1 MLVVNSW
8 EGVSLHAKRVG
19 AKFPELVASQWAL
32 ESGFGK
38 RFSGKWNAFGLKGSG
53 SSRETK
59 EFYDG
64 QWVTIKA
71 GFIDFP
77 SLAACIEYLVTRW
90 YKDYKQF
97 RGVNNAP
104 DCYAAARMLKDQ
116 GYATDP
122 TYPEKLNKLMKQH
135 SPSSSIRLASAAKFY
150 KEESH
155 QLAAWNWLQEQL
167 TETELEE
174 FAELY
179 RAAPASKPS
188 NPLMVPYFSQRDNAS
203 GQGNRECFSSSCA
216 MVAAYYGKVKG
227 DDEYNVIR
235 ARFGDTTN
243 ADAQVKA
250 LQSLGLK
257 ASFIT
262 DGTEALLQ
270 NEIKEGRPVAVGWL
284 HYGPSSAPIGGGH
297 WSVVVGFNS
306 QAYIHNDPFGKANII
321 NGGYLSAS
329 GGNNVSYSKTN
340 WLPRWR
346 VNGTGGWAILVR
358 K

>member
-38 RFSGKWNAFGLKGSG
+38 HLSGKHNYFGLKGAG

-122 TYPEKLNKLMKQH
+122 TYPAKLNKLMKQH

-167 TETELEE
+167 TEAELEE

-179 RAAPASKPS
+179 RAAPVSKPS
-188 NPLMVPYFSQRDNAS
+188 NPLIVPYFSQRDNAS

-262 DGTEALLQ
+262 DGTETLLQ
-270 NEIKEGRPVAVGWL
+270 DEIEEGRPVAVGWL

-306 QAYIHNDPFGKANII
+306 QAYIHNDPFGKANTI

>member
-38 RFSGKWNAFGLKGSG
+38 SVSGKHNYFGLKGIG

-122 TYPEKLNKLMKQH
+122 TYPAKLNKLMKQH

-167 TETELEE
+167 TETELEA

-179 RAAPASKPS
+179 RAAPALKPS
-188 NPLMVPYFSQRDNAS
+188 NPLMVTYFSQRDNAS

-262 DGTEALLQ
+262 DGTQALLQ